1 LPIRFFRANAGT
13 QCPTLV
19 KKRISMHVLR
29 HSLAMDLLQ
38 QGVDR
43 SVIAL
48 WLGHESRT
56 TPGKSHGDAAT
67 ENVGVNSKH
76 ERDRRY
82 ENGTVGENQN
92 STSKFPSLRTTSTLP
107 TRVPGGQRTHR
118 CLVPGRILFDSMASA
133 AESLRS
139 TCGSERRPP
148 ECNKQRWPEA
158 TPHVGQ
164 GTEDNCSGVR
174 SRILIV
180 IECDKKRRN
189 SVQFGTVL
197 KISPRKLS
205 ILPAGCREQ
214 GSRTLPG

>member
-1 LPIRFFRANAGT
+1 MKGMA
-13 QCPTLV
+13 
-19 KKRISMHVLR
+19 LR
-29 HSLAMDLLQ
+29 
-38 QGVDR
+38 
-43 SVIAL
+43 
-48 WLGHESRT
+48 
-56 TPGKSHGDAAT
+56 K
-67 ENVGVNSKH
+67 
-76 ERDRRY
+76 RDRRR
-82 ENGTVGENQN
+82 EPKLNVKVPILTNHAH
-92 STSKFPSLRTTSTLP
+92 P
-107 TRVPGGQRTHR
+107 TNPGGQRTYR

-139 TCGSERRPP
+139 KCGSERRPP

-164 GTEDNCSGVR
+164 GTEDNCPGVR
-174 SRILIV
+174 SRILID
-180 IECDKKRRN
+180 IECDKKHRN

>member
-1 LPIRFFRANAGT
+1 MRFFRANAGT
-13 QCPTLV
+13 QCPTLA

-29 HSLAMDLLQ
+29 HSVAMDLLQ

-48 WLGHESRT
+48 WLGHESIET
-56 TPGKSHGDAAT
+56 T
-67 ENVGVNSKH
+67 EV
-76 ERDRRY
+76 Y
-82 ENGTVGENQN
+82 L
-92 STSKFPSLRTTSTLP
+92 PSLRTMSTLP
-107 TRVPGGQRTHR
+107 TRVPGGQRTYR

-139 TCGSERRPP
+139 KCGSERRPP

-174 SRILIV
+174 SRILID

-205 ILPAGCREQ
+205 ILPAGCWEQ

>member
-1 LPIRFFRANAGT
+1 LLRCRYGFFGPTQEHSALRSPETHFDACAAALPRYGSAPAG
-13 QCPTLV
+13 P
-19 KKRISMHVLR
+19 LR
-29 HSLAMDLLQ
+29 DRSLAWPR
-38 QGVDR
+38 VTNY
-43 SVIAL
+43 
-48 WLGHESRT
+48 SR
-56 TPGKSHGDAAT
+56 KSHGDAAT